1 MTPGRSFHLVMFL
14 VAVAAWLAPSQL
26 SLIQG
31 LDGVWW
37 WPATVGSLILVSIL
51 GFRWMQRAKDSSP
64 MQFVAA
70 VNGTT
75 ALKLFTTLGWLTAYL
90 VTQQEG
96 RHEFVFGAFGV
107 FVLYTVV
114 IVASMMAHGD
124 QNQKN

>member
-1 MTPGRSFHLVMFL
+1 MTRAQSW
-14 VAVAAWLAPSQL
+14 VALGVVTTLACALPEVWSTLNVL
-26 SLIQG
+26 S
-31 LDGVWW
+31 GVWW
-37 WPATVGSLILVSIL
+37 WHATVCSLGVAAGL
-51 GFRWMQRAKDSSP
+51 GLRWIRNAAKRSS

-75 ALKLFTTLGWLTAYL
+75 ALKFFTTLGWLTAYL

-96 RHEFVFGAFGV
+96 RYEFVFGAFGV

-114 IVASMMAHGD
+114 IVASVMAHGD

>member
-1 MTPGRSFHLVMFL
+1 MTRVQSWIALGIVTT
-14 VAVAAWLAPSQL
+14 LACAIPEVWCTLNVL
-26 SLIQG
+26 SG
-31 LDGVWW
+31 GWW
-37 WPATVGSLILVSIL
+37 WYATVGSLALVAGVGLQWI
-51 GFRWMQRAKDSSP
+51 RKAAQKSS

-107 FVLYTVV
+107 FVLDTVV
-114 IVASMMAHGD
+114 LVVAATMSTG
-124 QNQKN
+124 QIEKN

>member
-1 MTPGRSFHLVMFL
+1 MTRVQSWIALGV
-14 VAVAAWLAPSQL
+14 VTTLACALPEVWPTLNVL
-26 SLIQG
+26 S
-31 LDGVWW
+31 GVWW
-37 WPATVGSLILVSIL
+37 WYATVGSLALVAGVGLQWI
-51 GFRWMQRAKDSSP
+51 RKAAQKSS

-107 FVLYTVV
+107 FVLDTVV
-114 IVASMMAHGD
+114 LVVAATMSTG
-124 QNQKN
+124 QIEKN

>member
-1 MTPGRSFHLVMFL
+1 MTRVQSWIALGV
-14 VAVAAWLAPSQL
+14 VTTLASALPEVWSTLNVL
-26 SLIQG
+26 S
-31 LDGVWW
+31 GVWW
-37 WPATVGSLILVSIL
+37 WYATVGSLALVAGVGLQWI
-51 GFRWMQRAKDSSP
+51 RKAAQKSS

-107 FVLYTVV
+107 FVLDTVV
-114 IVASMMAHGD
+114 LVVAATMSTG
-124 QNQKN
+124 QIEKN

>member
-1 MTPGRSFHLVMFL
+1 MTRVQSWIALGV
-14 VAVAAWLAPSQL
+14 VTTLASALPEVWSTLNVL
-26 SLIQG
+26 S
-31 LDGVWW
+31 GVWW
-37 WPATVGSLILVSIL
+37 WYATVGSLALVAGVGLQWI
-51 GFRWMQRAKDSSP
+51 RKAAQKSS

-107 FVLYTVV
+107 FVMDTVV
-114 IVASMMAHGD
+114 LVVAATMSTG
-124 QNQKN
+124 QIEKN

>member
-1 MTPGRSFHLVMFL
+1 MTRVQSWIALGIVTT
-14 VAVAAWLAPSQL
+14 LACALPEVWSTLNVL
-26 SLIQG
+26 S
-31 LDGVWW
+31 GVWW
-37 WPATVGSLILVSIL
+37 WYATVGSLALVAGVGLQWI
-51 GFRWMQRAKDSSP
+51 RKAAQKSS

-107 FVLYTVV
+107 FVLDTVV
-114 IVASMMAHGD
+114 LVVAATMSTGQME
-124 QNQKN
+124 KN

>member
-1 MTPGRSFHLVMFL
+1 MTRVQSW
-14 VAVAAWLAPSQL
+14 VALGVVTTLACALPEVWSTFIVL
-26 SLIQG
+26 S
-31 LDGVWW
+31 GVWW
-37 WPATVGSLILVSIL
+37 WYAMVGSLALAAGVGLQWI
-51 GFRWMQRAKDSSP
+51 RKAAQKSS

-107 FVLYTVV
+107 FVLDTVV
-114 IVASMMAHGD
+114 LVVAATMSTG
-124 QNQKN
+124 QIEKN

>member
-1 MTPGRSFHLVMFL
+1 MTRVQSWIALGV
-14 VAVAAWLAPSQL
+14 VTTLACALPEVWSTLNVL
-26 SLIQG
+26 S
-31 LDGVWW
+31 GVWW
-37 WPATVGSLILVSIL
+37 WYATVGSLALVAGVGLQWI
-51 GFRWMQRAKDSSP
+51 RKAAQKSS

-107 FVLYTVV
+107 FVLDTVV
-114 IVASMMAHGD
+114 LVVAATMSTG
-124 QNQKN
+124 QIEKN

>member
-1 MTPGRSFHLVMFL
+1 MKRVQSWMALGVCDHVGVRSPRS
-14 VAVAAWLAPSQL
+14 LAGAQHVL
-26 SLIQG
+26 S
-31 LDGVWW
+31 GVWW
-37 WPATVGSLILVSIL
+37 WYATVVSLALVAGVGL
-51 GFRWMQRAKDSSP
+51 RWIRRRPKRSS

-107 FVLYTVV
+107 FVW
-114 IVASMMAHGD
+114 IRWFWWWHR
-124 QNQKN
+124 

>member
-1 MTPGRSFHLVMFL
+1 MTRVQSWIALGV
-14 VAVAAWLAPSQL
+14 VTTLACALPEVWSTLNVL
-26 SLIQG
+26 SG
-31 LDGVWW
+31 EWW
-37 WPATVGSLILVSIL
+37 WYATVGSLALVAGVGLQWI
-51 GFRWMQRAKDSSP
+51 RKAAQKSS

-107 FVLYTVV
+107 FVLDTVV
-114 IVASMMAHGD
+114 LVVAATMSTG
-124 QNQKN
+124 QIEKN

>member
-1 MTPGRSFHLVMFL
+1 MTRVQSWIALGIVTT
-14 VAVAAWLAPSQL
+14 LACALPEVWSTLNVL
-26 SLIQG
+26 S
-31 LDGVWW
+31 GVWW
-37 WPATVGSLILVSIL
+37 WYATVGSLALVAGVGLQWI
-51 GFRWMQRAKDSSP
+51 RKAAQKSS

-107 FVLYTVV
+107 FVLDTVV
-114 IVASMMAHGD
+114 LVVAATMSTG
-124 QNQKN
+124 QIEKN

>member
-1 MTPGRSFHLVMFL
+1 MTRVQSWIALGVVTTFACALPEVWSTLNV
-14 VAVAAWLAPSQL
+14 L
-26 SLIQG
+26 S
-31 LDGVWW
+31 GVWW
-37 WPATVGSLILVSIL
+37 WYATVGSLALVAGL
-51 GFRWMQRAKDSSP
+51 GLQWIRKAAQKSS

-107 FVLYTVV
+107 FVLDTVV
-114 IVASMMAHGD
+114 LVVAATMSTG
-124 QNQKN
+124 QIEKN

>member
-1 MTPGRSFHLVMFL
+1 MTQLKSWIALGAVTTLACVLPEVWSVLGVMSGMWWWYATIGSLAL
-14 VAVAAWLAPSQL
+14 VAGVGLQWIGKAAQ
-26 SLIQG
+26 
-31 LDGVWW
+31 
-37 WPATVGSLILVSIL
+37 
-51 GFRWMQRAKDSSP
+51 KSS

-107 FVLYTVV
+107 FVLDTVV
-114 IVASMMAHGD
+114 LVVGATMSTD
-124 QNQKN
+124 QIEKN

>member
-1 MTPGRSFHLVMFL
+1 MTRVQSWIALGV
-14 VAVAAWLAPSQL
+14 VTTLACALPEVWSTLNVL
-26 SLIQG
+26 S
-31 LDGVWW
+31 GVWW
-37 WPATVGSLILVSIL
+37 WYATVGSLALVAGVGLQWI
-51 GFRWMQRAKDSSP
+51 RKAAQKSS

-107 FVLYTVV
+107 FVLDTVV
-114 IVASMMAHGD
+114 LVVAATMSAG
-124 QNQKN
+124 QIEKN

>member
-1 MTPGRSFHLVMFL
+1 MTRVQSWIALGV
-14 VAVAAWLAPSQL
+14 VTALACALPEVWSTLNVL
-26 SLIQG
+26 SG
-31 LDGVWW
+31 MWW
-37 WPATVGSLILVSIL
+37 WYATVGSLALVAGL
-51 GFRWMQRAKDSSP
+51 GLQWIRRAAQKSS

-107 FVLYTVV
+107 FVLDTVV
-114 IVASMMAHGD
+114 LVVGATMSTGQIE
-124 QNQKN
+124 KN

>member
-1 MTPGRSFHLVMFL
+1 MTRVQ
-14 VAVAAWLAPSQL
+14 AWIALGVVTTLACALPEVWSTLNVL
-26 SLIQG
+26 S
-31 LDGVWW
+31 GVWW
-37 WPATVGSLILVSIL
+37 WYATVGSLALVAGAGLQWI
-51 GFRWMQRAKDSSP
+51 RKAAQKSS

-107 FVLYTVV
+107 FVLDTVV
-114 IVASMMAHGD
+114 LVVAATMSTG
-124 QNQKN
+124 QIEKN

>member
-1 MTPGRSFHLVMFL
+1 MTRVQSWIALGV
-14 VAVAAWLAPSQL
+14 VTTLACALPEVWSTLNVL
-26 SLIQG
+26 SG
-31 LDGVWW
+31 MWW
-37 WPATVGSLILVSIL
+37 WYATVGSLALVAGL
-51 GFRWMQRAKDSSP
+51 GLQWIRKAAQKSS

-107 FVLYTVV
+107 FVLDTVV
-114 IVASMMAHGD
+114 LVVGATMSTGQIE
-124 QNQKN
+124 KN

>member
-1 MTPGRSFHLVMFL
+1 MTRLQSWIALGV
-14 VAVAAWLAPSQL
+14 VTTLAYALPEVWSTLNVL
-26 SLIQG
+26 S
-31 LDGVWW
+31 GVWW
-37 WPATVGSLILVSIL
+37 WYVTVGSLALVAGL
-51 GFRWMQRAKDSSP
+51 GLQWIRRASQKSS

-107 FVLYTVV
+107 FVLDTVV
-114 IVASMMAHGD
+114 LVVGATMSTGQIE
-124 QNQKN
+124 KN

>member
-1 MTPGRSFHLVMFL
+1 MTRVQ
-14 VAVAAWLAPSQL
+14 AWIALGVVTTLACALPEVWSTLNVL
-26 SLIQG
+26 S
-31 LDGVWW
+31 GVWW
-37 WPATVGSLILVSIL
+37 WYATVGSLALVAGVGLQWI
-51 GFRWMQRAKDSSP
+51 RKAAQKSS

-107 FVLYTVV
+107 FVLDTVV
-114 IVASMMAHGD
+114 LVVAATMSTG
-124 QNQKN
+124 QIEKN

>member
-1 MTPGRSFHLVMFL
+1 MTRVQSWIALGV
-14 VAVAAWLAPSQL
+14 VTTLASALPEVWSTLNVL
-26 SLIQG
+26 S
-31 LDGVWW
+31 GVWW
-37 WPATVGSLILVSIL
+37 WYATVGSLALVAGVGLQWI
-51 GFRWMQRAKDSSP
+51 RKAAQKSS

-107 FVLYTVV
+107 FVLDTVV
-114 IVASMMAHGD
+114 LVVAATMSTS
-124 QNQKN
+124 QIEKN